1 MLSLFD
7 CCHFNVTLKLLNR
20 NSYSIQIVV
29 RKFAHMKKVEL
40 AQTVLNQQEL
50 IFFFCHLWAAETS
63 CKLNTDIYHIFQ
75 LIANLLGNIV
85 YY

>member
-1 MLSLFD
+1 
-7 CCHFNVTLKLLNR
+7 
-20 NSYSIQIVV
+20 
-29 RKFAHMKKVEL
+29 MKKVEL

-50 IFFFCHLWAAETS
+50 IFFATGGQQKQAVNSILTYYY
-63 CKLNTDIYHIFQ
+63 LFQ